1 MVIDTCFW
9 IDIIRE
15 RKGNNTG
22 PALQKLADLEN
33 TEMYTSVYTLCELHA
48 GAELSSNP
56 KAELERVEKLLQFVN
71 VLYPDTAFP
80 VFYGEAEGFLRK
92 NGTPIPVMDLLIGIS
107 AKAVGMPLLSKDTK
121 HYGLIPGLVVQ
132 TY

>member
-9 IDIIRE
+9 IDVMRE
-15 RKGNNTG
+15 SKRNKTG
-22 PALQKLADLEN
+22 PALQKLVDLEN
-33 TEMYTSVYTLCELHA
+33 TEMYTSVFTLCELRA
-48 GAELSSNP
+48 GAELSDNP
-56 KAELERVEKLLQFVN
+56 KGELERVEKLLQFIT

-80 VFYGEAEGFLRK
+80 VLYGEAEGILRN
-92 NGTPIPVMDLLIGIS
+92 NGTPIPVMDLLIGIT